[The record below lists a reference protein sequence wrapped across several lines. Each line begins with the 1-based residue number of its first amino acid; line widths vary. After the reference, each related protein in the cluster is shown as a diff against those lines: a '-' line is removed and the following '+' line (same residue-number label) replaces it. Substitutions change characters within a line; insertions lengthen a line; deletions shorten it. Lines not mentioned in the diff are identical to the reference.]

1 LEFELTSMATDATDM
16 AGAVPELGWVLIL
29 ITTNVRS
36 HAPTLSHSRNA
47 LRSFARP
54 RSDGRPWRVLISNDD
69 GVSAP
74 GLRALVSYLRRITHT
89 ELYVCGP
96 FGERSGQSN
105 AISIGGRGPLHAFEI
120 PSIPGVVKSYAV
132 DGTPADSIIV
142 ALRTNLVVE
151 DPVRFDLVVSGINRG
166 DNSGIHVVYSGT
178 CGAAREANHHGI
190 PSVAFSLDDH
200 NARSEESYGF
210 SAWTAAHIV
219 RETLDSLAVYGSKA
233 AFSRT
238 VINVNMPGI
247 VAQVP
252 VDLAFFEGIHLA
264 RQGRHSST
272 STMVEVDVEDDFH
285 EKNAHK
291 DTEICLNTAR
301 EKRVMR
307 AFRHTNF
314 RHVDDQTP
322 GTDYALLSQGWATV
336 TVLDSMMDVPLHPAD
351 SAVRYDAKHVEAVRG
366 IVARAAGHMRV
377 PACCERGEEI

>member
-1 LEFELTSMATDATDM
+1 M
-16 AGAVPELGWVLIL
+16 
-29 ITTNVRS
+29 
-36 HAPTLSHSRNA
+36 
-47 LRSFARP
+47 
-54 RSDGRPWRVLISNDD
+54 LISNDD

-151 DPVRFDLVVSGINRG
+151 DPLNVGIDLGRRARPSLPFALSLSLTLRASLVPLKSFDLVVSGINRG

-200 NARSEESYGF
+200 NARSEESYDF

-219 RETLDSLAVYGSKA
+219 RETLDSLAVDGSKA

-366 IVARAAGHMRV
+366 IVARAAGHLRV
-377 PACCERGEEI
+377 PACCERGEEL

>member
-1 LEFELTSMATDATDM
+1 MYNNVAVDTN
-16 AGAVPELGWVLIL
+16 AGTMFAVTVPELGWVL
-29 ITTNVRS
+29 
-36 HAPTLSHSRNA
+36 P
-47 LRSFARP
+47 ARP

-151 DPVRFDLVVSGINRG
+151 DPLKSFDLVASGINRG
-166 DNSGIHVVYSGT
+166 DNSGTHVVYSGT

-200 NARSEESYGF
+200 NARSEESYDF

-219 RETLDSLAVYGSKA
+219 RETLDSLAVDGSKA

-301 EKRVMR
+301 VKRVMR

-366 IVARAAGHMRV
+366 IVARAAGHLRV
-377 PACCERGEEI
+377 PACCERGEEL